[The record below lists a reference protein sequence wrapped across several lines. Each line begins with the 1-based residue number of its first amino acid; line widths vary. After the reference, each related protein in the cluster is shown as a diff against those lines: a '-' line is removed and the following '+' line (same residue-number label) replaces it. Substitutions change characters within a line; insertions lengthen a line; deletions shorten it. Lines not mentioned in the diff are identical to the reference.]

1 MKSIPEKVNTAWNS
15 RQEAIVFSTVDKN
28 GMPNSIYATCTSK
41 FNDSIVVVADNF
53 FHKTR
58 ENILT
63 GSKASIL
70 FITKEGTSYQLKGT
84 IKYYTSGEIYEDMKN
99 WNLAHLPGNAAA
111 ALEFDEV
118 YSGSERLV

>member
-1 MKSIPEKVNTAWNS
+1 MKSIPEKVNQAWNS

-28 GMPNSIYATCTSK
+28 GMPNSIYATCASK

-58 ENILT
+58 ENILAE
-63 GSKASIL
+63 SKASIL
-70 FITKEGTSYQLKGT
+70 FITNEGTSYQLKGT
-84 IKYYTSGEIYEDMKN
+84 IKYYTNGDIYEDMKK
-99 WNLAHLPGNAAA
+99 WNPERLPGNAAA
-111 ALEFDEV
+111 ALEIDEV

>member
-1 MKSIPEKVNTAWNS
+1 MKSIPEKVIAAWNS

-28 GMPNSIYATCTSK
+28 GMPNSIYATCTSN
-41 FNDSIVVVADNF
+41 FNDSMFVIADNF

-58 ENILT
+58 ENILA

-84 IKYYTSGEIYEDMKN
+84 VRYYNSGKIYDDMKK
-99 WNLAHLPGNAAA
+99 WNPERLPGNAAA
-111 ALEFDEV
+111 ALEVEEV
-118 YSGSERLV
+118 YSGSEKLM

>member
-1 MKSIPEKVNTAWNS
+1 MQLIPEKVYIAWNS

-41 FNDSIVVVADNF
+41 FNDSIFTVADNF

-58 ENILT
+58 ENIFS

-70 FITKEGTSYQLKGT
+70 FITKDGTSYQLKGSV
-84 IKYYTSGEIYEDMKN
+84 KYYTSGEIYEDMKK
-99 WNLAHLPGNAAA
+99 WNPERLPGNAVA
-111 ALEFDEV
+111 ALEVEEV
-118 YSGSERLV
+118 YSGSEKLV

>member
-1 MKSIPEKVNTAWNS
+1 MQLIPEKVYAAWNS

-41 FNDSIVVVADNF
+41 FNDSIFTVADNF

-58 ENILT
+58 ENIFS

-70 FITKEGTSYQLKGT
+70 FITKDGTSYQLKGSV
-84 IKYYTSGEIYEDMKN
+84 KYYTSGEIYEDMKK
-99 WNLAHLPGNAAA
+99 WNPERLPGNAVA
-111 ALEFDEV
+111 ALEVEEV
-118 YSGSERLV
+118 YSGSEKLV